1 VNLLTLEGTKY
12 LVAPRGH
19 TQWVRNLRAAGQGDL
34 LLGRHREHFVA
45 SEIPDTDKEGI
56 LRSYLE
62 RWKWEVGVFFAGV
75 DATSTSEELRRIAP
89 DHPIF
94 RIEPPRPAGRP
105 A

>member
-19 TQWVRNLRAAGQGDL
+19 TQWVRNLRVAGEGDL
-34 LLGRHREHFVA
+34 LLGRHREHFLA

-94 RIEPPRPAGRP
+94 RIRATAASERLA
-105 A
+105 